1 MNVLE
6 LKSQKRTPEISF
18 IILTKNSMK
27 TLPRCIRAIKKQRI
41 SKEIIVVDGKST
53 DNTRRY
59 AKSHANKLIIDV
71 DSLSLARNLGMLYS
85 SGRYISFIDSDI
97 VIPDN
102 WATHM
107 LDLLKDLRI
116 FYHKLVS
123 VSSVYRQYPDKDLNK
138 TWNKVHKP
146 KVGFRNSGYMQS
158 SIFVADIAKQFI
170 IDANRNYSGEDLD
183 LFYQMSERGY
193 MHYVDGN
200 ISVRHYVYPSIIKDS
215 VKSYYYGVDFVNVCR
230 KHKKVSDGKSLN
242 TRYFLAIMWVLGI
255 FTLPFFE
262 SLLAY
267 TFMFPYFV
275 ALLFSFG
282 NDVGFID
289 SLKFAIYG
297 GTLMHF
303 HAYGVFVGTVMFR
316 E

>member
-18 IILTKNSMK
+18 IVLTKNSMK

-41 SKEIIVVDGKST
+41 SKEIIVVDGNST

-59 AKSHANKLIIDV
+59 AKSHVDKLIIDV

-107 LDLLKDLRI
+107 LDLLKGLRKH
-116 FYHKLVS
+116 YSKLVS
-123 VSSVYRQYPDKDLNK
+123 VSSEYIRCPDKDLNK

-146 KVGFRNSGYMQS
+146 KVGFCNSGYMQS

-170 IDANRNYSGEDLD
+170 IDANRDYSGEDLD

-200 ISVRHYVYPSIIKDS
+200 MEVRHYVYPNIIKDS
-215 VKSYYYGVDFVNVCR
+215 IKSYLYGIDFANVCR
-230 KHKKVSDGKSLN
+230 KHKKVSDGKSLSF
-242 TRYFLAIMWVLGI
+242 RYFIIMTWVLGI
-255 FTLPFFE
+255 FALSFFE

-267 TFMFPYFV
+267 TFIFPYLV

-282 NDVGFID
+282 NDVGFTD
-289 SLKFAIYG
+289 SLKFAIYS

-303 HAYGVFVGTVMFR
+303 HAYGVFVGMVMFR